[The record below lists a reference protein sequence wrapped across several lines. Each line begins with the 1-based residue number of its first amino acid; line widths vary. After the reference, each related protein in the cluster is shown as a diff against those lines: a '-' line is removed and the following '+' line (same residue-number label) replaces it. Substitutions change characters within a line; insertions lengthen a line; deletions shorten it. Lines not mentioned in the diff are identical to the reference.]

1 MSRHLRWL
9 LWLLLL
15 AAGSAWLV
23 CALQPEPIAVK
34 VGRVGPGLVEKTV
47 ANTRAGTIHP
57 CRRARLS
64 PSVGGQ
70 IARLVVKEGARV
82 KQGDLLLELWNQDLG
97 AELKL
102 AEQQVLAAQATANAA
117 CYTAEVA
124 RREAD
129 RLSRMAKGITSEE
142 RIDQAETSA
151 KARQA
156 DCEAARA
163 QAGVSQARVGVA
175 LANLQRSRLLAP
187 FDGVVAEVHGE
198 LSEFVTPSPPGI
210 PTLPVVDLL
219 DDRCF
224 YVSAP
229 IDEVDALGIR
239 TGMPVRIS
247 LDAFGER
254 SLHGRVRRIANYV
267 LDLEKQARTLEVEA
281 EFTDSGNGSELLA
294 GYSADLEIILEQRA
308 GVPRVPTEAVAAGN
322 KVLLYEPDGQR
333 LRQVPVQTGL
343 SNWKFTEIVAGL
355 KAGDLVVLSL
365 DKEGVKDGARVR
377 IEDETP

>member
-9 LWLLLL
+9 YWLLLL
-15 AAGSAWLV
+15 SAGVAWLV
-23 CALQPEPIAVK
+23 WALQPEPIAVK
-34 VGRVGPGLVEKTV
+34 VTRVEPGLVEKTV
-47 ANTRAGTIHP
+47 ANTRAGTINP

-70 IARLVVKEGARV
+70 IARLAVKEGARV
-82 KQGDLLLELWNQDLG
+82 KQGDLLLELWNQDLA
-97 AELKL
+97 AEMRL
-102 AEQQVLAAQATANAA
+102 AEQQRAASTATANAV

-163 QAGVSQARVGVA
+163 QAGVSQARVGVNA
-175 LANLQRSRLLAP
+175 ANLQRTRLQAP

-198 LSEFVTPSPPGI
+198 LGEFVTPSPPGI

-219 DDRCF
+219 DDSCF

-229 IDEVDALGIR
+229 IDEVDAQGIR
-239 TGMPVRIS
+239 TGMTARIS

-254 SLHGRVRRIANYV
+254 SLRGKVRRIACYV

-281 EFTDSGNGSELLA
+281 EFSDPEGELGLLA
-294 GYSADLEIILEQRA
+294 GYSADLEIILEQRI
-308 GVPRVPTEAVAAGN
+308 GVLRVPTEAVTGGN
-322 KVLLYEPDGQR
+322 QVLLFDPDSQR
-333 LRQVPVQTGL
+333 LRQATVKTGL
-343 SNWKFTEIVAGL
+343 SNWKYTEIVEGL
-355 KAGDLVVLSL
+355 TGGERVVLSL
-365 DKEGVKDGARVR
+365 DKEGVKAGVRVR
-377 IEDETP
+377 IEGEAP